1 MDAPRI
7 ASVALILAVASG
19 CIGTM
24 DSLHA
29 VKGEAPAGSNCEVTV
44 TEPDSARV
52 SRQEKVSG
60 TFSVSYIASGPFP
73 PKVDVAAY
81 CDGVKVKEMKGIS
94 PRNVGDTDLGK
105 LAP

>member
-1 MDAPRI
+1 
-7 ASVALILAVASG
+7 
-19 CIGTM
+19 M

-29 VKGEAPAGSNCEVTV
+29 VTGEAPDGSNCEVTV

-52 SRQEKVSG
+52 SRKAKVSG
-60 TFSVSYIASGPFP
+60 AFSVSYMASGPFP
-73 PKVDVAAY
+73 SKVDVTAY

-94 PRNVGDTDLGK
+94 PRNAGDTDLGK

>member
-1 MDAPRI
+1 MNAARI
-7 ASVALILAVASG
+7 LSIVAVLGLASG

-29 VKGEAPAGSNCEVTV
+29 VKGEAPVARDCEVTV
-44 TEPDSARV
+44 AEADSGRVSAR
-52 SRQEKVSG
+52 EKVSG
-60 TFSVSYIASGPFP
+60 AFSVSYMASGPFP

-81 CDGVKVKEMKGIS
+81 CNGAKVKEMKGIS
-94 PRNVGDTDLGK
+94 PRHVGDTNLGK

>member
-1 MDAPRI
+1 MGAPRI
-7 ASVALILAVASG
+7 PGVVAMLALASG
-19 CIGTM
+19 CAGTV

-29 VKGEAPAGSNCEVTV
+29 VRGEAPLGGNCEVTV

-52 SRQEKVSG
+52 SRKEKVSG
-60 TFSVSYIASGPFP
+60 AFSVSYTASGPFP
-73 PKVDVAAY
+73 PKVDVTAY
-81 CDGVKVKEMKGIS
+81 CDGIKVKELKGIS

>member
-7 ASVALILAVASG
+7 PGVLVILALASG
-19 CIGTM
+19 CVGTM

-29 VKGEAPAGSNCEVTV
+29 VTGEAPAARKCEVTV
-44 TEPDSARV
+44 TEPNTARV
-52 SRQEKVSG
+52 SAREKVSG
-60 TFSVSYIASGPFP
+60 AFSVSYMASGPFP
-73 PKVDVAAY
+73 PKVDVTAY

-94 PRNVGDTDLGK
+94 PRSMGDTDLGK

>member
-1 MDAPRI
+1 MNAPRI
-7 ASVALILAVASG
+7 SSVVAILVLASG

-29 VKGEAPAGSNCEVTV
+29 VRGEAPAGSNCEVTV
-44 TEPDSARV
+44 TQPNNAGV
-52 SRQEKVSG
+52 TTKEKVSG
-60 TFSVSYIASGPFP
+60 PFSVSYMASGPFP
-73 PKVDVAAY
+73 PKVDVTAY